1 MDLKGS
7 RTEQMLEKAFSRE
20 LLVRARYKYFAGTAR
35 EQGLRQVADI
45 FEAIAL
51 NEAEHATHE
60 FHFMG
65 GSPHTEKNLDISV
78 AREFEEARKFYPEAA
93 AVAREEGFSEIADFF
108 KRTAKVEQRH
118 GENLQ
123 AVLKSLSSAESL
135 KGKTVGHSAVIL
147 SQTMMPS
154 QANPVG
160 FVHGG
165 ELMKMMD
172 NTAAIVALRHSRH
185 PVVTAQVET
194 ITFKNPVH
202 IGELVT
208 IDARLTFVSHSTMET
223 SITAT
228 AENMLS
234 GEKKM
239 VLTATFI
246 FVALDTNGKAIE
258 VPPLIISTEEEE
270 RLFSEGQARYN
281 ARKQRTK

>member
-1 MDLKGS
+1 
-7 RTEQMLEKAFSRE
+7 
-20 LLVRARYKYFAGTAR
+20 
-35 EQGLRQVADI
+35 
-45 FEAIAL
+45 
-51 NEAEHATHE
+51 
-60 FHFMG
+60 
-65 GSPHTEKNLDISV
+65 
-78 AREFEEARKFYPEAA
+78 
-93 AVAREEGFSEIADFF
+93 
-108 KRTAKVEQRH
+108 
-118 GENLQ
+118 
-123 AVLKSLSSAESL
+123 
-135 KGKTVGHSAVIL
+135 
-147 SQTMMPS
+147 
-154 QANPVG
+154 
-160 FVHGG
+160 
-165 ELMKMMD
+165 
-172 NTAAIVALRHSRH
+172 
-185 PVVTAQVET
+185 VVTAQVET

>member
-1 MDLKGS
+1 MDIKGS
-7 RTEQMLEKAFSRE
+7 RTEQMLQEAFSRE
-20 LLVRARYKYFAGTAR
+20 LLVRARYKYYAETAR
-35 EQGLRQVADI
+35 QKGLHQVADI
-45 FEAIAL
+45 FEATSD

-60 FHFMG
+60 FHYMG
-65 GSPHTEKNLDISV
+65 GSPDTAGNLQI
-78 AREFEEARKFYPEAA
+78 AITREFQEAQKFYPEAE
-93 AVAREEGFSEIADFF
+93 VIARKEGFNEIADFF
-108 KRTAKVEQRH
+108 SRTAKVEERH

-123 AVLKSLSSAESL
+123 AVLKSLNTSEPL
-135 KGKTVGHSAVIL
+135 KGKTVRHSRVTL

-154 QANPVG
+154 QTNPLG

-165 ELMKMMD
+165 ELMKMLD
-172 NTAAIVALRHSRH
+172 NAAAIVALRHSQH

-208 IDARLTFVSHSTMET
+208 IDAKITFVSRATMET
-223 SITAT
+223 SITAE

-234 GEKKM
+234 GEKRE

-246 FVALDTNGKAIE
+246 FVALDADGKVVE

-270 RLFSEGQARYN
+270 QLFAIGQARYN

>member
-1 MDLKGS
+1 MNS
-7 RTEQMLEKAFSRE
+7 ISW
-20 LLVRARYKYFAGTAR
+20 AGPRIQITNIENA
-35 EQGLRQVADI
+35 
-45 FEAIAL
+45 
-51 NEAEHATHE
+51 
-60 FHFMG
+60 
-65 GSPHTEKNLDISV
+65 V
-78 AREFEEARKFYPEAA
+78 AREFEEAHKFYPEAEA
-93 AVAREEGFSEIADFF
+93 IAREEGFSEIADFF
-108 KRTAKVEQRH
+108 NRTAKVEQKH

-123 AVLKSLSSAESL
+123 AVLKSLNTSEPL
-135 KGKTVGHSAVIL
+135 KGKTVGHSAVTL

-154 QANPVG
+154 QTNPVG

-172 NTAAIVALRHSRH
+172 NTAAIVALRHSQH
-185 PVVTAQVET
+185 PVVTAQVDT

-208 IDARLTFVSHSTMET
+208 IDARLTFVSHATMET
-223 SITAT
+223 SIMAT

-234 GEKKM
+234 GEKRI

-270 RLFSEGQARYN
+270 RLFAEGQARYN

>member
-1 MDLKGS
+1 
-7 RTEQMLEKAFSRE
+7 MLEKAFSRE
-20 LLVRARYKYFAGTAR
+20 LLVRARYKYYADTAR
-35 EQGLRQVADI
+35 KQGLGQVADI
-45 FEAIAL
+45 FEATSS

-60 FHFMG
+60 FHFLG
-65 GSPHTEKNLDISV
+65 GSPNTANNLENAV
-78 AREFEEARKFYPEAA
+78 AREFEEAHKFYPEAEA
-93 AVAREEGFSEIADFF
+93 IAREEGFAEIADFF
-108 KRTAKVEQRH
+108 NRTAKVEQKH
-118 GENLQ
+118 GESLQ
-123 AVLKSLSSAESL
+123 AVLKSLNTSEPL
-135 KGKTVGHSAVIL
+135 KGKTVGHSAVTL

-154 QANPVG
+154 QTNPMG

-172 NTAAIVALRHSRH
+172 NTAAIVALRHSQH
-185 PVVTAQVET
+185 PVVTAQVDT

-208 IDARLTFVSHSTMET
+208 IDARLTFVSHATMET

-234 GEKKM
+234 GEKRL

-246 FVALDTNGKAIE
+246 FVALDTNGKTIE

-270 RLFSEGQARYN
+270 RLFAEGQAQYN
-281 ARKQRTK
+281 TRKQRTK

>member
-1 MDLKGS
+1 
-7 RTEQMLEKAFSRE
+7 
-20 LLVRARYKYFAGTAR
+20 LVRARYKYYADTAR
-35 EQGLRQVADI
+35 QQGLGQVADI
-45 FEAIAL
+45 FEATSS

-60 FHFMG
+60 FHFLG
-65 GSPHTEKNLDISV
+65 GSPNTVTNLENAV
-78 AREFEEARKFYPEAA
+78 EREFEEAQKFYPEAEA
-93 AVAREEGFSEIADFF
+93 IARKEGFSAIADFF
-108 KRTAKVEQRH
+108 KLTARVEQKH

-123 AVLKSLSSAESL
+123 AVLKSLNTSEPL
-135 KGKTVGHSAVIL
+135 KGKTVGHSAVTL
-147 SQTMMPS
+147 SQIMMPS
-154 QANPVG
+154 QTNPVG

-172 NTAAIVALRHSRH
+172 NTAAIVALRHSQH
-185 PVVTAQVET
+185 PVVTAQVDT

-202 IGELVT
+202 VGELVT
-208 IDARLTFVSHSTMET
+208 IDARLTFVSHATMET
-223 SITAT
+223 GIIAT

-234 GEKKM
+234 GEKRL

-270 RLFSEGQARYN
+270 KLFSEGQARYN